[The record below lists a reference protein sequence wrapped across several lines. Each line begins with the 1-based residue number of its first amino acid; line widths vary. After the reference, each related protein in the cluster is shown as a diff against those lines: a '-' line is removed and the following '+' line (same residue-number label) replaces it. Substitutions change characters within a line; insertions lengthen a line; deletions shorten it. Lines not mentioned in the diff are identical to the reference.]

1 MTRETPEQPM
11 KPVKPQTRTRENRT
25 RKMWGKGLTGTG
37 TGWPGI
43 PQGYPWYTLI
53 KRRLMQR
60 RLNRL
65 KTNQLRVK
73 KKVHRYARRSK
84 RCRYVREKRQKV
96 NVCAEEWMVLVQE
109 DENEVEE

>member
-43 PQGYPWYTLI
+43 PQGYPWYSLVDTLPVHQRLFCNWDVLITI
-53 KRRLMQR
+53 KIYPSLM
-60 RLNRL
+60 
-65 KTNQLRVK
+65 
-73 KKVHRYARRSK
+73 
-84 RCRYVREKRQKV
+84 
-96 NVCAEEWMVLVQE
+96 
-109 DENEVEE
+109 